1 MIQEF
6 QNEFRWLSNF
16 SQVEIKLGGLVFPS
30 VEHAYM
36 SAKSDSK
43 EWKEFCT
50 DKNNTAGQI
59 KRKSKSVV
67 LVENWD
73 KIKMGVMSECIE
85 QKFNQE
91 PFKALLLAT
100 KNEFIQEGNRW
111 GDKFWG
117 FCLKT
122 NQGENNL
129 GKLIMKKRESL
140 LKNILPFQK

>member
-1 MIQEF
+1 
-6 QNEFRWLSNF
+6 
-16 SQVEIKLGGLVFPS
+16 
-30 VEHAYM
+30 
-36 SAKSDSK
+36 
-43 EWKEFCT
+43 
-50 DKNNTAGQI
+50 
-59 KRKSKSVV
+59 
-67 LVENWD
+67 
-73 KIKMGVMSECIE
+73 MSECIE

-129 GKLIMKKRESL
+129 GKLIMKKREGL